1 MELLRRA
8 HRHLVLS
15 AVAVVAG
22 IVSTIG
28 MYIIPENTLPLLT
41 LLTVSQSVQIFVML
55 LILRLH
61 SM

>member
-1 MELLRRA
+1 MEFLRRA

-15 AVAVVAG
+15 AVAVVAR

-28 MYIIPENTLPLLT
+28 MYIPENTLPLLT

>member
-15 AVAVVAG
+15 AVAVIAG

-28 MYIIPENTLPLLT
+28 MYIPENTLPLLT